1 MQPGMHTYRERD
13 RGPQTD
19 IQTETYLE
27 ICRETEVHSQRQRE
41 IDIQIYTQRCRER
54 ET

>member
-19 IQTETYLE
+19 MQREAYLE
-27 ICRETEVHSQRQRE
+27 IHRETEVHSERQRE
-41 IDIQIYTQRCRER
+41 IDIQICIQRCRER

>member
-27 ICRETEVHSQRQRE
+27 IHRETEVHSQRQRE
-41 IDIQIYTQRCRER
+41 IDIQI
-54 ET
+54 